1 MVIEKKIFYFS
12 GHIIGVWEI
21 RLFYTHKTESYMSH
35 ILVAKYRWV
44 KCNWRGW
51 GPGYT

>member
-1 MVIEKKIFYFS
+1 MVIEKKYFS

-35 ILVAKYRWV
+35 ILVAKHRWV